1 MGYRVWSNVSSLQTV
16 HCRPSHCAPISHAA
30 PASLHCP
37 ALFYVF
43 SSAKAVCVPPPP
55 PPSSPPSSCRPTMTC
70 QCKVSTCELSCM
82 QTLVLTTSV
91 QVHRMFNKLKRKGEF
106 REQHPSRQA
115 ARSYAES
122 FVRSGWK
129 WAPCEV
135 KKMLVVDH
143 FMRSFKLNELPEIPE
158 VCRYQC
164 VQRHEDTTFADIFR
178 PLNPPSLPSPLPPP
192 PMTRLF

>member
-1 MGYRVWSNVSSLQTV
+1 MDRMCNGHRVWSNVSSLQTV
-16 HCRPSHCAPISHAA
+16 HSRPSTARQFLPRA
-30 PASLHCP
+30 LHFTVP

-43 SSAKAVCVPPPP
+43 SSPKAVWVPPPP

-70 QCKVSTCELSCM
+70 QCKVSTCESSCM

-143 FMRSFKLNELPEIPE
+143 FMRSFKLNELPEISE
-158 VCRYQC
+158 VCRCQC
-164 VQRHEDTTFADIFR
+164 VQRHRRYDIC
-178 PLNPPSLPSPLPPP
+178 
-192 PMTRLF
+192 